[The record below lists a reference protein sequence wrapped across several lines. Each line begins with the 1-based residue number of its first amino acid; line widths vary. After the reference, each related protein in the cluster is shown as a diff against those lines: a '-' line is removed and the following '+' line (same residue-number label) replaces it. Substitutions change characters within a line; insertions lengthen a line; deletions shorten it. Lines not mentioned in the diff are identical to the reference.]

1 MNLIKKGATVTISIH
16 IIFSLIY
23 TVPLFAESKSEM
35 VTRLRGETCN
45 KDLNRTTV
53 YLKQFQRI
61 QTQVNQLSNQ
71 AQALGEVSLAG
82 PTQSADNALAAISA
96 ALAGHNHSK
105 QTICQQM
112 NPDSESTTG
121 NLPDGYQG
129 LSKSDRI
136 GKLKTDYCADFQQ
149 NGASILKAIPP
160 LKTAMEKLFNT
171 QPVDESL
178 VSSIQQLEDLWA
190 QTRPIVDDLND
201 EQMMTKKLCEG

>member
-1 MNLIKKGATVTISIH
+1 MISLWPISQMKERNVMNLIKRGAIVTISIH
-16 IIFSLIY
+16 IIFGLLY
-23 TVPLFAESKSEM
+23 TGSLFAESKSEM
-35 VTRLRGETCN
+35 VTRLRGENCN

-61 QTQVNQLSNQ
+61 QAQVNQLANQ

-82 PTQSADNALAAISA
+82 PTQSADNALTAIST

-112 NPDSESTTG
+112 NPGSESTTG

-136 GKLKTDYCADFQQ
+136 GK
-149 NGASILKAIPP
+149 S
-160 LKTAMEKLFNT
+160 
-171 QPVDESL
+171 ES
-178 VSSIQQLEDLWA
+178 
-190 QTRPIVDDLND
+190 
-201 EQMMTKKLCEG
+201 